1 MIPNYFSM
9 LESLAPDH
17 LVQYDHHQ
25 VFADDVSGFGQSL
38 NAWEPLDKEA
48 TFSAKLIAFQSD
60 GVALAAFLFP
70 KIRTEVGA
78 NGTHNLAIP
87 LLGHNISRTKGKEFA
102 WGSSTGALY
111 SPAGSSIKSEEGGCL
126 LGINFDPEKLRQ
138 TIQVMLC
145 PSEQK
150 AIDVDFETP
159 RVMPKS
165 IGRLNLTEAFKRIFL
180 HAGEASAI
188 PGGICRM
195 GCDDMIYRHLALV
208 FYPSILGAVTAE
220 PPPADKNRRRRQID
234 ELCDLLIYRLGHPV
248 SVTDMER
255 LSGMS
260 ARTLQSAFMAR
271 FGVSPIQW
279 LRHQRLEFSHQTLL
293 HANLDTTVIDV
304 ALSSGFASP
313 SKFAMYYKQRFGE
326 SPSATLTK
334 VLASQ

>member
-17 LVQYDHHQ
+17 LVQYDHHRA
-25 VFADDVSGFGQSL
+25 FADDVSGFGQSL

-48 TFSAKLIAFQSD
+48 AFSAKLIAFQS
-60 GVALAAFLFP
+60 GNVALAAFLFP

-111 SPAGSSIKSEEGGCL
+111 SPAGSHIKSEEGGCL
-126 LGINFDPEKLRQ
+126 IGINFDPEKLRQ

-150 AIDVDFETP
+150 IVVVDFETP

-165 IGRLNLTEAFKRIFL
+165 IGSLNLTEAFKRIFL
-180 HAGEASAI
+180 LAAQSTGI
-188 PGGICRM
+188 PNGISRM
-195 GCDDMIYRHLALV
+195 GCDDMIYRHLALM
-208 FYPSILGAVTAE
+208 FYPSILGVVTAE
-220 PPPADKNRRRRQID
+220 PPPADKNRRRRQVD
-234 ELCDLLIYRLGHPV
+234 DLCDLLKCRLEDRV
-248 SVTDMER
+248 SISDMER
-255 LSGMS
+255 QSGLS
-260 ARTLQSAFMAR
+260 ARTLQSAFMTR

-279 LRHQRLEFSHQTLL
+279 LRQTRLDFSRQTLL

-313 SKFAMYYKQRFGE
+313 GKFAMYYKQRFGE
-326 SPSATLTK
+326 SPSVTLAK
-334 VLASQ
+334 ALAS